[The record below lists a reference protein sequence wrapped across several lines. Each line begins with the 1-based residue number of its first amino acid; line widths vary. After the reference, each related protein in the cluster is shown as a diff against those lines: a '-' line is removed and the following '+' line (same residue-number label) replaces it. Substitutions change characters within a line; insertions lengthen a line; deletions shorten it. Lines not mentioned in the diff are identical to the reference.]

1 MQPEI
6 AQQLL
11 ALNKHFYAE
20 FAVSFAQTRSTP
32 QPGFTRLLNHLPH
45 PCLQVA
51 DIGCGNGRF
60 GSFLA
65 ANIDG
70 FSYTG
75 IDFTESFL
83 EMADVSLQGQFLKRD
98 ISQPGFLEG
107 QGQFDLCVCLA
118 TLQHIPGRENRLAV
132 LQEMAKHMSQN
143 GRLFLSNWQ
152 FAHSSRQRRKILDWG
167 AAGFHADDVEAN
179 DYLLS
184 WQRNGQ
190 GMRYV
195 HLVDQA
201 EMSWLTAN
209 TSLVVIDE
217 YRSDGREGD
226 LNLYSVLGKR

>member
-11 ALNKHFYAE
+11 ELNKHFYAE
-20 FAVSFAQTRSTP
+20 FAESFAQTRGTP
-32 QPGFTRLLNHLPH
+32 QPGFKRLLDYLPQ
-45 PCLQVA
+45 PCLQVV

-60 GSFLA
+60 GSFLT
-65 ANIDG
+65 ANIEE

-75 IDFTESFL
+75 IDFTNSFL
-83 EMADVSLQGQFLKRD
+83 EMANVSLQGEFLERD

-107 QGQFDLCVCLA
+107 QGQFDLSVCLA
-118 TLQHIPGRENRLAV
+118 TLQHIPGKENRLTV
-132 LQEMAKHMSQN
+132 LQEMAKHLSQN
-143 GRLFLSNWQ
+143 GRIFLSNWQ
-152 FAHSSRQRRKILDWG
+152 FAHSSRQRRKILDWR
-167 AAGFHADDVEAN
+167 AAGLHADDVEPN

-201 EMSWLTAN
+201 EMSWLAAN
-209 TSLVVIDE
+209 SSLVVVDE

-226 LNLYSVLGKR
+226 LNLYSILSQR